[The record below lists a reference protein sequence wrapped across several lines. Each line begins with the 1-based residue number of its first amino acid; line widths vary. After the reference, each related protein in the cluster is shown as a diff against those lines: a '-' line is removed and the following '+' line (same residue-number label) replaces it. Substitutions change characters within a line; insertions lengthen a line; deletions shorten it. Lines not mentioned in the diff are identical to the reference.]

1 MNLIYVDEVVVMTVD
16 GFAYHPHHHHP
27 HPHPHQSPL
36 HQQETFHFFHF
47 PFSIFLLPL
56 LYFTFFHLGELG
68 QPNHVQFRVTVNCDD
83 GHILL
88 FLYPSQSLS
97 RAAAKQKSFTSG
109 KEKSQIFVQFPVCH
123 PSHRCTRVGMSTERK
138 EYCGRDNRSFLG
150 GRLNWFFLFF
160 IFSCCQWVS
169 CFCNFHRQ
177 KKERQKE
184 GAGIILP
191 PSRECT
197 GTSIQYLQEA

>member
-16 GFAYHPHHHHP
+16 RFAYHYHHHP
-27 HPHPHQSPL
+27 HLHAHYHPHQSPV
-36 HQQETFHFFHF
+36 HQQETFLFFHF
-47 PFSIFLLPL
+47 PSSFFLC
-56 LYFTFFHLGELG
+56 FTLFHLGELG

-123 PSHRCTRVGMSTERK
+123 PSHTVYTG
-138 EYCGRDNRSFLG
+138 GNVNREE
-150 GRLNWFFLFF
+150 
-160 IFSCCQWVS
+160 
-169 CFCNFHRQ
+169 
-177 KKERQKE
+177 K
-184 GAGIILP
+184 ILR
-191 PSRECT
+191 SR
-197 GTSIQYLQEA
+197 